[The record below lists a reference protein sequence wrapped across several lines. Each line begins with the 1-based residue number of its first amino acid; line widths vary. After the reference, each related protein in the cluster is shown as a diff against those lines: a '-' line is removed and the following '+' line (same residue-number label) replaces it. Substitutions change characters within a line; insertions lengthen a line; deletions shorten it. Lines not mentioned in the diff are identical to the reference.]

1 MENMS
6 HDLPFFSLTL
16 LHFGPTWEGMFWLPD
31 LKKDIIRNQE
41 YLKRLDI
48 FRNGEYL
55 KRATIQYFQKW
66 RISFKQ
72 GSHIFRILKTRVA

>member
-31 LKKDIIRNQE
+31 LKKDIIRNGE
-41 YLKRLDI
+41 RL
-48 FRNGEYL
+48 
-55 KRATIQYFQKW
+55 
-66 RISFKQ
+66 
-72 GSHIFRILKTRVA
+72 HIFQNYDSPEQQSRFQTLNLD